1 MLAGCNGSTKGC
13 REPYRERKGI
23 LGISWRIES
32 FKLIFPKYDDC
43 RNPGIIAE
51 DDWKLFLF
59 DGVKNAG
66 AELDYDLIEPQLPA
80 GSPRPFSISEYEFEP
95 GDFTA
100 LRLDNVCAK
109 PGVRYC
115 IEFKR
120 KGSRPKA
127 TRVRVYLIV
136 TKTITIA
143 GISHTVG
150 EGDTKN
156 WEGTPGADGQC
167 VVSLN
172 DDNSVKFTWS
182 GGKGSGV
189 KNYPF
194 NIKAENLQVP
204 LQSSGVLNGLNTN
217 YEFDSRCKESSEN
230 RVNKIKDH
238 IENDSLL
245 RHGTWAYLKRPGTQD
260 SYLFWTSVDTDKVGA
275 DQTIP
280 VLINVGNKFYI
291 SQTTTATRNP
301 GSKTNEYVA
310 ISKHLYS
317 SNDFKSILENR
328 QEYSTLEAA
337 YNAYEQLLTEN
348 KQYEKY
354 KDTLPKS

>member
-1 MLAGCNGSTKGC
+1 MQKRDKGFTLVELVVVVAILAILVGLLAPSYKKYVERSRESTDLANVRTAYGEMMADINLDGKDPEEAK
-13 REPYRERKGI
+13 RTVQLKQKI
-23 LGISWRIES
+23 
-32 FKLIFPKYDDC
+32 
-43 RNPGIIAE
+43 
-51 DDWKLFLF
+51 DDWQS
-59 DGVKNAG
+59 A
-66 AELDYDLIEPQLPA
+66 
-80 GSPRPFSISEYEFEP
+80 
-95 GDFTA
+95 
-100 LRLDNVCAK
+100 
-109 PGVRYC
+109 
-115 IEFKR
+115 
-120 KGSRPKA
+120 
-127 TRVRVYLIV
+127 
-136 TKTITIA
+136 KTITIA